1 MIAQILSSI
10 RVGWFLA
17 IRQIRRS
24 SVWTTVLIIF
34 IMSLTFLNLV
44 VVGGILVGLP
54 VGATI
59 AYNRQYS
66 GDIILRDLPTK
77 DYIAQSELIVKT
89 VRNFPEVESLSAR
102 FIGPGKVEA
111 NYKTMVGPNQN
122 PDSVATQVTGINPSD
137 EESVTHMGALMREGE
152 MLKGGEEGYIM
163 IGKNL
168 LDQYTLGPAVI
179 SATTLK
185 GVHPGSRVRV
195 IVGGHTQEFTVK
207 GILGAKAGEV
217 STRVFVTD
225 TELRKLLGRTDRN
238 VDEIAIRL
246 KDSDRAMEVR
256 SLLVALG
263 MGTFARVETS
273 RESQGS
279 FLDDIERTFVALSSV
294 IGGIGLAVAS
304 ITIFI
309 VIFINAVTRQKY
321 IGIMK
326 GIGITALAIEF
337 SYVLQSIFYATIGS
351 SVGLIIVYGL
361 LSPYFSLHPIDFPF
375 ADGILLV
382 PIVGTLEKSAI
393 LILVTVVAG
402 YFPARMIVKKNTL
415 DAILGR

>member
-1 MIAQILSSI
+1 MHSL

-17 IRQIRRS
+17 VRQIKRS
-24 SVWTTVLIIF
+24 SVYTTALIIF

-66 GDIILRDLPTK
+66 GDIILRNLPTK
-77 DYIAQSELIVKT
+77 EYIEQSELVLKT
-89 VRNFPEVESLSAR
+89 IQSFPEVNAISAR
-102 FIGPGKVEA
+102 YIGLGRVEA
-111 NYKTMVGPNQN
+111 NYKSAVGPNQN
-122 PDSVATQVTGINPSD
+122 PESVAAAIAGINPEQ
-137 EESVTHMGALMREGE
+137 EEQVTQMGKLMLEGE
-152 MLKGGEEGYIM
+152 MLKGDQEGYVM

-185 GVHPGSRVRV
+185 GIHVGSRIRLL
-195 IVGGHTQEFTVK
+195 VGGYTQEFIVK

-217 STRVFVTD
+217 STRVFITD
-225 TELRKLLGRTDRN
+225 RELRRLLGRTDRN
-238 VDEIAIRL
+238 VDEVAIRL
-246 KDSDRAMEVR
+246 NQADQANRVR
-256 SLLVALG
+256 NDLVALG
-263 MGTFARVETS
+263 VTSFARVETS

-279 FLDDIERTFVALSSV
+279 FLDDIERTFITLSSV

-304 ITIFI
+304 ITVFI

-321 IGIMK
+321 IGILK
-326 GIGITALAIEF
+326 GIGISSFAIEI
-337 SYVLQSIFYATIGS
+337 SYVLQSIFYALLGSIIGLA
-351 SVGLIIVYGL
+351 VVYGIL
-361 LSPYFSLHPIDFPF
+361 APYFLLHPINFPF

-382 PIVGTLEKSAI
+382 PYVGTLQKSGI
-393 LILVTVVAG
+393 LILVTIIAG
-402 YFPARMIVKKNTL
+402 YIPARMIVSKNTL
-415 DAILGR
+415 DSILGR